1 MMIGFARKM
10 PTAALGLALL
20 IGGVLADAERAYRRG
35 DYEAAAQ
42 GYARA
47 LADGDS
53 SAIVRYNLGTSLLRL
68 GRHDEA
74 RPHLEAAARART
86 HGDIRF
92 RAAYNA
98 GGTDL
103 QPVAGG
109 RVPAEQR
116 RERLTRAIRH
126 YRGAL
131 LINPKDADAKW
142 NLELANRLLREEAGG
157 GGGGDDDE
165 NESPSGGGGNPP
177 SPATPQP
184 QPSAADEGAGRPMT
198 QAQAERILSG
208 AEAREQR
215 IQRQQLKQDQNRIH
229 GVRDW

>member
-1 MMIGFARKM
+1 MMRWMMIAGA
-10 PTAALGLALL
+10 AALIG
-20 IGGVLADAERAYRRG
+20 GGVLADAERAYRRG
-35 DYEAAAQ
+35 DYQAAAQ

-53 SAIVRYNLGTSLLRL
+53 SAAVRYNLGTALLRL

-74 RPHLEAAARART
+74 RPHLEAAARARA
-86 HGDIRF
+86 HGDVRM

-103 QPVAGG
+103 QPVASG
-109 RVPAEQR
+109 RVPPEQR
-116 RERLTRAIRH
+116 RDRLMRAIRH

-131 LINPKDADAKW
+131 LINPGDADAKW
-142 NLELANRLLREEAGG
+142 NLELATRLLREQAG
-157 GGGGDDDE
+157 GGGGDDEE
-165 NESPSGGGGNPP
+165 NENPSGGGGQNPP

-184 QPSAADEGAGRPMT
+184 QPSTADQGAGRPMT
-198 QAQAERILSG
+198 REQAERILAG

-215 IQRQQLKQDQNRIH
+215 VQRQQLKQDQNRIH

>member
-1 MMIGFARKM
+1 MMIVGAV
-10 PTAALGLALL
+10 ALIG
-20 IGGVLADAERAYRRG
+20 GGVLADAERAYLRG
-35 DYEAAAQ
+35 DYQAAAQ

-53 SAIVRYNLGTSLLRL
+53 SAAVRYNLGTALLRL
-68 GRHDEA
+68 GRPDEA
-74 RPHLEAAARART
+74 RPHLEAAARARARAN
-86 HGDIRF
+86 IRF
-92 RAAYNA
+92 RADYNA
-98 GGTDL
+98 GNTDL

-109 RVPAEQR
+109 GVPPAQR

-131 LINPKDADAKW
+131 LLDPHDADAKW
-142 NLELANRLLREEAGG
+142 NLELANRLLREQAGG
-157 GGGGDDDE
+157 GGGGDDE
-165 NESPSGGGGNPP
+165 NENPSGGGGGQNPP

-184 QPSAADEGAGRPMT
+184 QPSSADEGAGHPMT
-198 QAQAERILSG
+198 REQAERILSG

-215 IQRQQLKQDQNRIH
+215 VQRQQLKQDQNRIH

>member
-1 MMIGFARKM
+1 
-10 PTAALGLALL
+10 
-20 IGGVLADAERAYRRG
+20 VLADAERAYLRG
-35 DYEAAAQ
+35 DYQAAAQ
-42 GYARA
+42 GYGRA

-53 SAIVRYNLGTSLLRL
+53 SAAVRYNLGTALLRL

-74 RPHLEAAARART
+74 RPHLEAAARARA
-86 HGDIRF
+86 HGDLRF

-98 GGTDL
+98 GNADL

-109 RVPAEQR
+109 GVPPEQR
-116 RERLTRAIRH
+116 RDRLTRAIRH

-131 LINPKDADAKW
+131 LIDPHDADAKW
-142 NLELANRLLREEAGG
+142 NLELANRLLRQEAGG
-157 GGGGDDDE
+157 GGGGDEE
-165 NESPSGGGGNPP
+165 NENPGGGGGQNPP

-184 QPSAADEGAGRPMT
+184 QPSSADKGAGRPMT
-198 QAQAERILSG
+198 REQAERILSG

-215 IQRQQLKQDQNRIH
+215 VQRQQLKQDQNRIH